1 MRSLK
6 GLTTWTLLVAMIFAF
21 LLSPALGYIQ
31 GDMNEDQ
38 DVTLGDAVLIMKFMS
53 KVRLS
58 KPLQKESGVGSD
70 PRIGLDDLVY
80 VLQVVSGLRSKNS
93 SPTASFSLLSADTG
107 DAPLLVEFDASGSSD
122 TEGSI
127 VAYQWDFG
135 DGESAGGASSAVT
148 HIYGTPGTYQCTLTI
163 VDEGGARGTFKKWI
177 AVTGQTDPP
186 PDPATVAPPLD
197 TTVPTSI
204 KTATEFL
211 YTGVNPIQE
220 GVIPDKIERK
230 RAAVL
235 RGKVTERDGEALS
248 GVRVTVLDHPEFGQ
262 TLSRD
267 DGMFDLA
274 VNGGA
279 LLTVRYEKAG
289 FLMVQRRLEIPWN
302 DIFWLP
308 DVAMVL
314 MAEESAVLSLS
325 GTEPIQVAQGPQV
338 VDERGE
344 RQSTLLMS
352 QGTGAWM
359 VLPGGATQPFDT
371 ETLTVRATEYTVGE
385 DGPPAMPDELPP
397 GVNYTYCVELS
408 VDEAAGAASVVFDRP
423 LYHYVENFLG
433 TRWERRSPTTTMTGK
448 RPAG

>member
-6 GLTTWTLLVAMIFAF
+6 GLTTWTLLVAVVLAF

-148 HIYGTPGTYQCTLTI
+148 QYYGTPGTYQCTLTI

-308 DVAMVL
+308 DVAMVEV
-314 MAEESAVLSLS
+314 AEESA
-325 GTEPIQVAQGPQV
+325 G
-338 VDERGE
+338 
-344 RQSTLLMS
+344 
-352 QGTGAWM
+352 
-359 VLPGGATQPFDT
+359 
-371 ETLTVRATEYTVGE
+371 
-385 DGPPAMPDELPP
+385 
-397 GVNYTYCVELS
+397 
-408 VDEAAGAASVVFDRP
+408 
-423 LYHYVENFLG
+423 
-433 TRWERRSPTTTMTGK
+433 
-448 RPAG
+448 